1 MLLDMDIS
9 IALKNFYGYYDIK
22 NFSLFKASKINEN
35 FPSLKVKTNNKGIII
50 EVNCSICGNYH
61 YYRYSFNEFIKKDLI
76 VGGCETLGMPL
87 FYIGSYK
94 EVKQV
99 IDRCNNVNKDVYAMM

>member
-9 IALKNFYGYYDIK
+9 IALKNFYGSYDVK
-22 NFSLFKASKINEN
+22 SFSLFKASKINEN
-35 FPSLKVKTNNKGIII
+35 FPSLKVKAINKGINI

-76 VGGCETLGMPL
+76 VGGCEVLGVPL
-87 FYIGSYK
+87 FYIGSYI
-94 EVKQV
+94 EVKQI
-99 IDRCNNVNKDVYAMM
+99 IDRYNNVNKDLYAMM